1 MKKILFVIQQWWR
14 KMGEEYHRKK
24 IIRMEN
30 EIWSEAT
37 HRIQAREFNGV
48 IYLCLDGIPIT
59 DEGSLVEDLPE
70 SIQEARNTFFDYT
83 YYKRRGTLPSIHK

>member
-1 MKKILFVIQQWWR
+1 MKKILFAIQQWWR
-14 KMGEEYHRKK
+14 KVSEEYHRKK

-30 EIWSEAT
+30 EIWGEAM

-59 DEGSLVEDLPE
+59 DEVSLVEDLPVA
-70 SIQEARNTFFDYT
+70 IQEARNAFFDYT